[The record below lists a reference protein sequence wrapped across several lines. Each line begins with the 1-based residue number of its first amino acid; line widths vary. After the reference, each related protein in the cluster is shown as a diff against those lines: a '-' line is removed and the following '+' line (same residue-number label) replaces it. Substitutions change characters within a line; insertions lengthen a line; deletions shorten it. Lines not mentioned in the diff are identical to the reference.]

1 MNRHAKN
8 ALLQSEERFRHFFE
22 NEPAYCYIV
31 SPKGVILDANKA
43 ALQVLGYK
51 RKELVGQPLKKIYAP
66 ESESLMK
73 KLFEKWKKAGSLR
86 NEELV
91 IISKK
96 GVKHTVLLSADTI
109 KDENGKILHSVSVQQ
124 DITERKK
131 VEEALSRSEERYVL
145 AQRAANIG
153 SWDWDILTGD
163 LEWSDRIE
171 PIFGFARGEF
181 GATYEAFLEC
191 LHPEDRQ
198 HVEDS
203 VRASLEKDADYAI
216 EHRIVWPDGT
226 IHWVSETG
234 DVFRDEKGKPIRM
247 VGIVQD
253 ITERKRAEEK
263 IRYLNNLLLS
273 IKDIGQIIS
282 HESNLK
288 KLLRDACNLL
298 LETRNYIDVFFVILE
313 NEKQQLI
320 PFGYSGK
327 HNRKIWDFSLE
338 GKSNAPE
345 CIRTVL
351 KTRSKLIINSTDQH
365 CAGCRYCTHGSDHQT
380 ILIPMV
386 YEESLVGIMIV
397 CLKAEHEFDEQ
408 EINLLTEIAE
418 DLVFA
423 RAKINTDEALRKA
436 RDDLEMR
443 VKERTTELVKANE
456 ALQAEMSERLL
467 YQDKL
472 RSLASELSLAEERER
487 RRIATE
493 LHDRI
498 VQTLAVSKIKASALR
513 EAAPSADLVKT
524 IQDVLM
530 LIDQAIQDTRTLT
543 FELSPP
549 ILYELGFLQAVE
561 WLAEKYEKQYNIII
575 KIEDDKSPKPLDADV
590 RIVLFQT
597 IRELFNNIVKHA
609 HASKVGINIKKLKN
623 HMHIFI
629 EDDGVGFDT
638 SKVHTSMENETGF
651 GLFNIRERLNHLG
664 GHFEIKSQKDQGTR
678 VTLDAPLKQNKEN
691 GES

>member
-1 MNRHAKN
+1 MNRNEKN

-43 ALQVLGYK
+43 ALRVLGYK

-66 ESESLMK
+66 ESGSLMK
-73 KLFEKWKKAGSLR
+73 KLFEKWKKTGSLR

-91 IISKK
+91 IISNK

-109 KDENGKILHSVSVQQ
+109 KDENGKILHSISVQQ

-131 VEEALSRSEERYVL
+131 VEEALCRSEERYVL

-171 PIFGFARGEF
+171 PIFGYASGEF

-234 DVFRDEKGKPIRM
+234 GVFRDEKGRPIRM

-253 ITERKRAEEK
+253 ITERKRSEEK
-263 IRYLNNLLLS
+263 IAYLNNLLLS

-282 HESNLK
+282 HESNLE
-288 KLLRDACNLL
+288 NLL
-298 LETRNYIDVFFVILE
+298 EKVCILLLGTRNYIDISFSILD
-313 NEKQQLI
+313 EKKRSLVQLTHR
-320 PFGYSGK
+320 GVHRRKMGDTSLDGK
-327 HNRKIWDFSLE
+327 DE
-338 GKSNAPE
+338 APD
-345 CIRTVL
+345 CIKTVM
-351 KTRSKLIINSTDQH
+351 KTRSKLIINSTAEH
-365 CAGCRYCTHGSDHQT
+365 CAECRYCTHHTDHQT
-380 ILIPMV
+380 VLIPMM
-386 YEESLVGIMIV
+386 YEKSLVGIMIV
-397 CLKAEHEFDEQ
+397 CLRAEHDFDEQ
-408 EINLLTEIAE
+408 EINLLEEIAE
-418 DLVFA
+418 DLAFA
-423 RAKINTDEALRKA
+423 RAKIMAEGALRRS
-436 RDDLEMR
+436 RDELELR
-443 VKERTTELVKANE
+443 VRERTTELVKANE
-456 ALQAEMSERLL
+456 ALQVEMSERLL

-513 EAAPSADLVKT
+513 EAAPSAGLVEN
-524 IQDVLM
+524 IQDVIM

-549 ILYELGFLQAVE
+549 ILYELGFLHAVE

-575 KIEDDKSPKPLDADV
+575 KIVDDKSPKPLDADV

-609 HASKVGINIKKLKN
+609 HAGRVAIKIKKLKN
-623 HMHIFI
+623 YIRI
-629 EDDGVGFDT
+629 IVEDDGVGFDV
-638 SKVHTSMENETGF
+638 SKVSTSMESATGF
-651 GLFNIRERLNHLG
+651 GLFNIRERLTHLG
-664 GHFEIKSQKDQGTR
+664 GHFEIKSQKDRGTTL
-678 VTLDAPLKQNKEN
+678 TLDAPLRHIEEN
-691 GES
+691 RG